1 MCFMAQNLRKLP
13 FFNKHS
19 VLQIL
24 KKSSNRGVLPKI
36 YFFTKSFTVLRSFL
50 NFQVMVYKGNLFRR
64 VEVNKYLIGFKFGE
78 FTHTRK
84 PFNYPIVKKKK
95 KT

>member
-1 MCFMAQNLRKLP
+1 MAQNLRKLP
-13 FFNKHS
+13 FFNKHC

-24 KKSSNRGVLPKI
+24 KKSSNQNQASQLYV
-36 YFFTKSFTVLRSFL
+36 FSKSLVVLRSLL
-50 NFQVMVYKGNLFRR
+50 NFQVMVYKGNLFRK
-64 VEVNKYLIGFKFGE
+64 VYINKYLIGFKFGE

-95 KT
+95 KNLRR